1 MAKEKTTKKA
11 APEPKKKG
19 RPKNIQA
26 PEDLWGFFVD
36 YREGIK
42 GNPLKIEDYVGK
54 DAKRVHR
61 EKEKPLTFIG
71 FQNYLDDR
79 DIISDVT
86 DYFENKEGR
95 YADFVRICSR
105 IQRNIKED
113 QIIGG
118 MAGIYNPSIT
128 QRLNGLVDKTETT
141 VVEQPLFPDED

>member
-1 MAKEKTTKKA
+1 MTADKKTG
-11 APEPKKKG
+11 EPKKQG
-19 RPKNIQA
+19 RPKNIESPQLLWEYF
-26 PEDLWGFFVD
+26 EDYKFS
-36 YREGIK
+36 IK
-42 GNPLKIEDYVGK
+42 NTPLQVEDYVGK
-54 DAKRVHR
+54 DAKRVLR

-79 DIISDVT
+79 GIISDVT
-86 DYFENKEGR
+86 DYFENKEER
-95 YADFVRICSR
+95 YTDFVRICSR
-105 IQRNIKED
+105 IKRNIKED

>member
-1 MAKEKTTKKA
+1 MAADKKTG
-11 APEPKKKG
+11 EPKKRG
-19 RPKNIQA
+19 VPKNIQT
-26 PEDLWGFFVD
+26 PELLWEYFED
-36 YREGIK
+36 YKFSIK
-42 GNPLKIEDYVGK
+42 NTPLQVEDYVGK
-54 DAKRVHR
+54 DAKRVLR

-79 DIISDVT
+79 GVISDVT
-86 DYFENKEGR
+86 DYFENKEER
-95 YADFVRICSR
+95 YTDFVRICSR
-105 IQRNIKED
+105 IKRNIKED